1 MTRRG
6 QVTVGL
12 LAGILPAL
20 VLAAV
25 AVMFVGVRANAE
37 RAQRFADAAALQAA
51 VSPGGGSV
59 SPALV
64 SEQIGLG
71 AESTLTLSERGSM
84 VTAHVQL
91 PRLTFWIPLAR
102 QTVVI
107 APEAW
112 SSARGVILA
121 DGEAGAVRVD
131 EG

>member
-51 VSPGGGSV
+51 VTGGSV

-71 AESTLTLSERGSM
+71 AESTLTLSQRGAV

>member
-51 VSPGGGSV
+51 VTGGSV

-102 QTVVI
+102 QTVVS

>member
-51 VSPGGGSV
+51 VTGGSV

-71 AESTLTLSERGSM
+71 AESTLTLSQRGAV

-112 SSARGVILA
+112 SSARCVTLA
-121 DGEAGAVRVD
+121 DGEAGAVLVD

>member
-1 MTRRG
+1 MMRRG

-51 VSPGGGSV
+51 VTGGSV

>member
-51 VSPGGGSV
+51 VSTGAASQE
-59 SPALV
+59 LV
-64 SEQIGLG
+64 ATQIGLG
-71 AESTLTLSERGSM
+71 EDSTLTLSERGAI

-107 APEAW
+107 APEAS
-112 SSARGVILA
+112 SSARNVTLA

>member
-1 MTRRG
+1 MRRRG

-12 LAGILPAL
+12 LAAILPTL

-51 VSPGGGSV
+51 VIRGAEPQE
-59 SPALV
+59 LV
-64 SEQIGLG
+64 AKQIGLG
-71 AESTLTLSERGSM
+71 ADSTLTLSERGAV
-84 VTAHVQL
+84 VTAHVEL

-112 SSARGVILA
+112 SSARAVTLA

-131 EG
+131 RG

>member
-51 VSPGGGSV
+51 VTGGSV

-102 QTVVI
+102 QTGVI

>member
-51 VSPGGGSV
+51 VMRGSE
-59 SPALV
+59 SQELV
-64 SEQIGLG
+64 AQQIGLG
-71 AESTLTLSERGSM
+71 EDSTLTLSEREAV

-112 SSARGVILA
+112 SSARGVTLA

-131 EG
+131 

>member
-25 AVMFVGVRANAE
+25 AVMFVAVRANVE
-37 RAQRFADAAALQAA
+37 RAQRYADAAALQAA
-51 VSPGGGSV
+51 VTGGGAS
-59 SPALV
+59 SELV
-64 SEQIGLG
+64 SQQIGLG
-71 AESTLTLSERGSM
+71 PESTLTLSERGS
-84 VTAHVQL
+84 VATAHVQL

>member
-51 VSPGGGSV
+51 VTGGSV

-71 AESTLTLSERGSM
+71 ADSTLTLSERGSM

>member
-1 MTRRG
+1 M
-6 QVTVGL
+6 
-12 LAGILPAL
+12 
-20 VLAAV
+20 
-25 AVMFVGVRANAE
+25 
-37 RAQRFADAAALQAA
+37 
-51 VSPGGGSV
+51 

-131 EG
+131 KG

>member
-12 LAGILPAL
+12 LAGILSAL

-51 VSPGGGSV
+51 VTGGSV

>member
-51 VSPGGGSV
+51 VTGGSV

>member
-20 VLAAV
+20 VLAAI

-51 VSPGGGSV
+51 VTGGSV

-71 AESTLTLSERGSM
+71 AESTLTLSKRGS
-84 VTAHVQL
+84 VATAHVQL

-112 SSARGVILA
+112 SSARGVTLA
-121 DGEAGAVRVD
+121 DGEVGAVRVD

>member
-51 VSPGGGSV
+51 VTGGSV

-71 AESTLTLSERGSM
+71 AESTLTLSNRARATASPDVLDSTGTANGGDCTGGMVLGAWRDTGRWRGWCGSC
-84 VTAHVQL
+84 
-91 PRLTFWIPLAR
+91 R
-102 QTVVI
+102 
-107 APEAW
+107 
-112 SSARGVILA
+112 
-121 DGEAGAVRVD
+121 
-131 EG
+131 

>member
-1 MTRRG
+1 MMRRG

-51 VSPGGGSV
+51 VTGGSV

-71 AESTLTLSERGSM
+71 EDSTLTLSERGA
-84 VTAHVQL
+84 VATAHVQL

-112 SSARGVILA
+112 SSARGVTLA

>member
-51 VSPGGGSV
+51 VTGGSV

-102 QTVVI
+102 QTMVI

-131 EG
+131 KG

>member
-12 LAGILPAL
+12 LAAILPAL

-25 AVMFVGVRANAE
+25 AVMFVGVRANTE

-51 VSPGGGSV
+51 VTPGVASQ
-59 SPALV
+59 ALV
-64 SEQIGLG
+64 ARQIGLG
-71 AESTLTLSERGSM
+71 ADSTLTLSGSGSV
-84 VTAHVQL
+84 VTARVQL

-112 SSARGVILA
+112 SSARGVTLA
-121 DGEAGAVRVD
+121 DGGAGAVRAD
-131 EG
+131 QG